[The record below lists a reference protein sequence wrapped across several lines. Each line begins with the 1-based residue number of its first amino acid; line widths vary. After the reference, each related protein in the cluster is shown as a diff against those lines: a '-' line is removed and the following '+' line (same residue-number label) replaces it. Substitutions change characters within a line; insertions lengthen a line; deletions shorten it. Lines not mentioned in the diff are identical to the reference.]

1 MKIAI
6 VHDYLNQYGGAERVV
21 EVLHDIFP
29 KAPVYTTI
37 YLPENLPDSFR
48 KMDIRTS
55 FMQRLPFLDK
65 HFKKYLL
72 LYPKAVESFDLSDYD
87 VVLSS
92 SSAFAK
98 GIKTISNTLHIC
110 YCYTPMRFAWDYE
123 RYVEKENFGKIISK
137 TLPFFIDR
145 LRKWDLE
152 KNIRVDY
159 FIAISKNVQKKIDR
173 YYRLGSEV
181 IYPPVNTTKFSIS
194 CKKGDYYL
202 VVSRLNAYKGIDLV
216 IEAFNQLGFPLK
228 IIGDGPHRKNLEKLV
243 KSNTE
248 FLGKLDDDDLIKHY
262 RHCKA
267 LIFPGDE
274 DFGIVPVETQ
284 ACGIPVIAHAM
295 GGALETV
302 IDGVT
307 GILYKEM
314 TQESLTEAITR
325 FEKIKNNF
333 DSKIIRE
340 NALKFDRAIFT
351 EKIKAFIGEKTASPK
366 ACSRVFSVNN

>member
-137 TLPFFIDR
+137 L
-145 LRKWDLE
+145 
-152 KNIRVDY
+152 
-159 FIAISKNVQKKIDR
+159 
-173 YYRLGSEV
+173 
-181 IYPPVNTTKFSIS
+181 
-194 CKKGDYYL
+194 
-202 VVSRLNAYKGIDLV
+202 
-216 IEAFNQLGFPLK
+216 
-228 IIGDGPHRKNLEKLV
+228 
-243 KSNTE
+243 
-248 FLGKLDDDDLIKHY
+248 
-262 RHCKA
+262 
-267 LIFPGDE
+267 
-274 DFGIVPVETQ
+274 
-284 ACGIPVIAHAM
+284 
-295 GGALETV
+295 
-302 IDGVT
+302 
-307 GILYKEM
+307 
-314 TQESLTEAITR
+314 
-325 FEKIKNNF
+325 
-333 DSKIIRE
+333 
-340 NALKFDRAIFT
+340 
-351 EKIKAFIGEKTASPK
+351 
-366 ACSRVFSVNN
+366 